1 MNELV
6 VLTFPDQV
14 KIEEA
19 VRTLR
24 KLHSERSAKLY
35 ASAIFAKRADGKFSV
50 REVTDES
57 HSGTKTGALIGAL
70 AGLLAGPG
78 VATIMATGGAMIGN
92 AADLSAEDDFTEF
105 ANNIADQIVPG
116 GAAIVADVSKDRV
129 TAFKAAMQEFGGTAF
144 HS

>member
-14 KIEEA
+14 KIEEGIQA
-19 VRTLR
+19 LR

-35 ASAIFAKRADGKFSV
+35 ASAVVAKGVDGKFSV
-50 REVTDES
+50 QEITDEG
-57 HSGTKTGALIGAL
+57 HSGTKTAALIGAL
-70 AGLLAGPG
+70 AGLLAGPAA
-78 VATIMATGGAMIGN
+78 ATVTAVGGAAIGN
-92 AADLSAEDDFTEF
+92 AADLSAEDDFIEF
-105 ANNIADQIVPG
+105 ASNIADHIDPG

>member
-6 VLTFPDQV
+6 VLTFHDQV
-14 KIEEA
+14 KIDEGIRA
-19 VRTLR
+19 LR

-35 ASAIFAKRADGKFSV
+35 ASAVVAKGADGKFSV
-50 REVTDES
+50 REITDKG
-57 HSGTKTGALIGAL
+57 HSGTRTAALIGAL
-70 AGLLAGPG
+70 AGLLAGPAA
-78 VATIMATGGAMIGN
+78 ATVMAVGGAAIGN

-105 ANNIADQIVPG
+105 ATNIADQIDPG

-129 TAFKAAMQEFGGTAF
+129 TAFKAAMQDLGGTVL